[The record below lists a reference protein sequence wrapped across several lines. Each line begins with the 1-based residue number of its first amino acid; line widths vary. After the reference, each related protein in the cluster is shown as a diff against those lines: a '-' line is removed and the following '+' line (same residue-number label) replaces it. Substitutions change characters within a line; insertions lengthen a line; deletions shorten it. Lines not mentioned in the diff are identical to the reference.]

1 MKYLHLV
8 WAGLFRRKV
17 RTLLV
22 LLSIVVAFVLYGP
35 LETMRGTFA
44 NYGQSAAGH
53 DRLITMSKLRPGA
66 PVLPQSLYAR
76 IEEVPGVTDIDF
88 SCYFSA
94 TYQDPKNT
102 LALETHTDAFFD
114 LYPEL
119 DLSPGAR
126 EAFRR
131 TPTGAIVGH
140 DVAAR
145 FNWKIGDKI
154 PLQTSVARKDGSH
167 AWTFDLVGLYRFTD
181 PGMKVWE
188 HVIYTNWEGF
198 DEARAPDTGGV
209 GWYVLKIADVL
220 QADNVAYAVDAM
232 SANSA
237 HETKTQSENAFS
249 AGLIQQI
256 GDFGLIVTSI
266 MSAVFFT
273 LLLLTGHT
281 IAQAVH
287 ERVPEFA
294 VLKTIGFSGGA
305 VLGLVLAESVLLLVL
320 GSAVGLGIATF
331 AVSFADALPRAS
343 LPIPL
348 QPVGGAVWLRG
359 LAVAVFIGLVVGA
372 LPAIRGL
379 RLRIVDA
386 LSGH

>member
-22 LLSIVVAFVLYGP
+22 LLSIVIAFLLYGP
-35 LETMRGTFA
+35 LETVRSTFH
-44 NYGQSAAGH
+44 NFGQSAAGH

-66 PVLPQSLYAR
+66 PVLPLSLHER
-76 IEEVPGVTDIDF
+76 IKEVPGVTDIDYAY
-88 SCYFSA
+88 YFHG
-94 TYQDPKNT
+94 TYQDPKNVVT
-102 LALETHTDAFFD
+102 AESHTDRFFD

-119 DLSPGAR
+119 EVTPEAR
-126 EAFRR
+126 EAFKRMR
-131 TPTGAIVGH
+131 TAALVGP
-140 DVAAR
+140 DVAAK
-145 FNWKIGDKI
+145 FNWKVGDKI
-154 PLQTSVARKDGSH
+154 PLQTSVTRKDGSKT
-167 AWTFDLVGLYRFTD
+167 WTFDLVGIYRFTD
-181 PGMKVWE
+181 PGMQVWDD
-188 HVIYTNWEGF
+188 VMYVNWAGF
-198 DEARAPDTGGV
+198 DEARASDSGNV
-209 GWYVLKIADVL
+209 SWYSLKIADVREV
-220 QADNVAYAVDAM
+220 DNVSYAVDAI

-249 AGLIQQI
+249 AGMINQI
-256 GDFGLIVTSI
+256 GDFGVIVTSI

-281 IAQAVH
+281 IAQAVN
-287 ERVPEFA
+287 ERIPEFA

-305 VLGLVLAESVLLLVL
+305 VLSLVLGESVLLLLL
-320 GSAVGLGIATF
+320 GSAVGLSLATF
-331 AVSFADALPRAS
+331 AVSFADS
-343 LPIPL
+343 LPAGSLPFPL

-359 LAVAVFIGLVVGA
+359 LAVAIVIGLIVGA

-386 LSGH
+386 LAGH